1 MWLNGYAF
9 VYTRLVDKAVIHMPY
24 CVLSSEFT
32 GYTRRWVMWS
42 WMPCCC
48 CCSVAKS
55 LWPCGLQHTRLPCPS
70 FSPVSWNLL
79 KLMSIVSVMP
89 CNHLILC
96 QLEVVT
102 DHFILEALR
111 VEIEREREREKGRRE
126 KKWRE
131 GSLEKQT
138 DTSFGGEDNGVT
150 NLTDGRKQEED
161 KPPSNQNTNGSSSCS
176 FWNHFHS
183 EELCAVG

>member
-1 MWLNGYAF
+1 MLI
-9 VYTRLVDKAVIHMPY
+9 DKYLIERCFHSFCIRVIGH
-24 CVLSSEFT
+24 CII
-32 GYTRRWVMWS
+32 
-42 WMPCCC
+42 
-48 CCSVAKS
+48 
-55 LWPCGLQHTRLPCPS
+55 
-70 FSPVSWNLL
+70 LL
-79 KLMSIVSVMP
+79 LILFLHFMFWGFAM
-89 CNHLILC
+89 HLIQHRFGIC
-96 QLEVVT
+96 CKNQFVHIDSGSWSSKQSFWLEG
-102 DHFILEALR
+102 R
-111 VEIEREREREKGRRE
+111 KEREREKEKGRRE